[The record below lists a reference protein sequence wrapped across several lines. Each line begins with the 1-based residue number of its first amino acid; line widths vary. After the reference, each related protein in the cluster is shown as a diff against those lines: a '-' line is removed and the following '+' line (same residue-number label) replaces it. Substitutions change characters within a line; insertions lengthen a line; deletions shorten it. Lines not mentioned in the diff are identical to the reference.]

1 MASQKK
7 INNTEID
14 ILRLLIFIWNDKF
27 KIILLIIFTT
37 AITYL
42 ALEIKKPNPKYL
54 VSVEI
59 RPISS
64 LFIESAY
71 NTLNFYNTSNKDGP
85 RNNYGDQ
92 GITNN
97 EVNYNFKKIDN
108 LFLNNLFVEKLEKM
122 ISSKQILKDENIIK
136 RKDFGDQQSYEN
148 IIKKITSSIIIL
160 QPKMKNSFWKINF
173 VTEDIEVSNKFLES
187 IEKYTNYQVKWYLI
201 ELLEKYFIDL
211 EKLKKFKIENT
222 KKQIENNLTNYQ
234 ITTERKIAFLTEQAN
249 IARKLKIRVNSAQSI
264 ITETKEGMVHTLI
277 PETQYYMKGY
287 EFIEEEIEM
296 IRNRNDIK
304 AFAQNLNE
312 LEKKLRE
319 IKSSNRIENIKTLL
333 AETPIIKG
341 NFSASKLSIKSIKE
355 INKHDRTRILIITSM
370 LSAFFGIAFVIF
382 INIKNNRIKF

>member
-14 ILRLLIFIWNDKF
+14 ILRLLIFIWNEKF

-71 NTLNFYNTSNKDGP
+71 NALNFYNTSNKDGP

-264 ITETKEGMVHTLI
+264 ITETKEGIVHTLI